1 MNESI
6 YGKNKKYLSYSSIN
20 LWYKNKEEFRNRY
33 YKGKKA
39 FENAYTIFG
48 HELHEA
54 IETDPRLSHIPR
66 LSKKELEIHLKIDD
80 VPVRSFIDSACIETC
95 SFLEYKSGLKK
106 ADGSFRW
113 TEQDVKNHKQ
123 LPFYAL
129 MLKEKYG
136 KYNPETALIM
146 LETDWE
152 HNKKTIG
159 NVEILFS
166 EKLILTGKAIIYSRI
181 IEEQELVHIRDWITT
196 ASREIIE
203 DYKIW
208 NRQR

>member
-1 MNESI
+1 
-6 YGKNKKYLSYSSIN
+6 
-20 LWYKNKEEFRNRY
+20 
-33 YKGKKA
+33 
-39 FENAYTIFG
+39 
-48 HELHEA
+48 
-54 IETDPRLSHIPR
+54 
-66 LSKKELEIHLKIDD
+66 
-80 VPVRSFIDSACIETC
+80 
-95 SFLEYKSGLKK
+95 
-106 ADGSFRW
+106 
-113 TEQDVKNHKQ
+113 
-123 LPFYAL
+123 